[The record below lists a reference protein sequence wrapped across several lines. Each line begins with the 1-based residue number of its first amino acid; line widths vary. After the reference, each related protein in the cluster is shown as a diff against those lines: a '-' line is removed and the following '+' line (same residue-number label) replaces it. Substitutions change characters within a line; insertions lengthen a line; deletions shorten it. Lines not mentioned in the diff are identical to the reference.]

1 MFVFRQDS
9 LRYHMKN
16 EHPDE
21 FPSLQ
26 HDNQIKR
33 PPGRPPGSG
42 KHKNSLTSS
51 LNPMQTDL
59 RHTTSPTGPP
69 SHPDTSL
76 SPTLVADSR
85 SSLSPGG
92 HLVHSGGQ
100 QVQSGNQPGYSAS
113 EGHSVHSGGHGGQS
127 VHGLLPGGS
136 PPPTHNLIPPRYIY
150 CINLLKSLKECYSS
164 LVH

>member
-1 MFVFRQDS
+1 MCLCYRQDS
-9 LRYHMKN
+9 LRYHLKN

-26 HDNQIKR
+26 HDSQIKR

-42 KHKNSLTSS
+42 KHRNSLSGS
-51 LNPMQTDL
+51 L
-59 RHTTSPTGPP
+59 SPTGA
-69 SHPDTSL
+69 SHHPDTSL

-92 HLVHSGGQ
+92 HLAQSGGQ
-100 QVQSGNQPGYSAS
+100 QVQSGSQSVYSGS
-113 EGHSVHSGGHGGQS
+113 EGQSVQHSGGHGVQS

-136 PPPTHNLIPPRYIY
+136 PPPTHNLLPAR
-150 CINLLKSLKECYSS
+150 
-164 LVH
+164 